1 MKNIRYSEYGSVD
14 GGYTVYAVYGED
26 PNCDMGG
33 SHSNPFLGTVE
44 GTFNDVLE
52 HAANHMKGFY
62 TWGGGGYI
70 KPTNTLKEN
79 YEPIVLDKTK
89 KLKLERKEKLKK
101 LTRANLNYLI
111 ENIDSMSKE
120 DIKNNLIEIANNL
133 TDK

>member
-1 MKNIRYSEYGSVD
+1 MKKNIRYNEYSSVD

-26 PNCDMGG
+26 PNCDLGG
-33 SHSNPFLGTVE
+33 SHSNPYLGDVE
-44 GTFNDVLE
+44 GTFEEVLE
-52 HAANHMKGFY
+52 YAAKNMKRFY
-62 TWGGGGYI
+62 SWGGGGYI
-70 KPTNTLKEN
+70 KPRVNDFN
-79 YEPIVLDKTK
+79 EPIVLDKTK

-120 DIKNNLIEIANNL
+120 DIKNNLIEIANGL